1 MARKVGQVRF
11 FANGSS
17 QNYPSGLTSTQM
29 RHGTAFSKY
38 YPLVRLGVQAL
49 PGTKFYINGYTT
61 PVVVGSTGI
70 YELDI
75 EGLSTISDLQFDAT
89 SLETI
94 ARNDAAYIY
103 VDFIYEQGS

>member
-11 FANGSS
+11 YANQST
-17 QNYPSGLTSTQM
+17 QNYPERLTTSQL

-38 YPLVRLGVQAL
+38 YPLVQLGIQTL
-49 PGTKFYINGYTT
+49 PGTKFYINGYST
-61 PVVVGSTGI
+61 PVIVGSTGI
-70 YELDI
+70 YELNI
-75 EGLSTISDLQFDAT
+75 EGLSTISDLQFDIT

-94 ARNDAAYIY
+94 ANNDSAYLY